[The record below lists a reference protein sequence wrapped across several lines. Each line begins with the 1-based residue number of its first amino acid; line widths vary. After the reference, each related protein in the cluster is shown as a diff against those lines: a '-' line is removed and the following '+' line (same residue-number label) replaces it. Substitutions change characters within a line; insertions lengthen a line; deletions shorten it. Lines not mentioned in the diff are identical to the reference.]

1 MHQKIV
7 IIDSNFVLL
16 PFQFKID
23 YFNEIRLLMEGQ
35 LSYIIFRQILDELE
49 AKKIR
54 EPKSTK
60 FIQQFD
66 SGMSYIEKNKIIHD
80 IIPIEEIKNKRET
93 TDNFLIRK
101 AIELKNQGHHVFLAT
116 NDSELRKKA
125 RELKINTI
133 FLRQKKYLSV
143 ERA

>member
-1 MHQKIV
+1 MPQNIV

-23 YFNEIRLLMEGQ
+23 YFNEIRLLLEGK
-35 LSYIIFRQILDELE
+35 LCFIIFRQILNELE

-60 FIQQFD
+60 FIQQLD
-66 SGMSYIEKNKIIHD
+66 SGMSYIEKNKTKHD
-80 IIPIEEIKNKRET
+80 ILFLEDIKTSSET

-101 AIELKNQGHHVFLAT
+101 SIELKNQGHHIFLAT
-116 NDSELRKKA
+116 NDSELRKKTK
-125 RELKINTI
+125 ELKINTI
-133 FLRQKKYLSV
+133 FLRQKKFLSV
-143 ERA
+143 EIT